1 MRIALVGREYTIR
14 KIHEMFNPEDNYVE
28 FGDFPCSREEVG
40 ELLARI
46 QKDYDGVLFT
56 GSHYFKKACRYAT
69 ASIPWACL
77 TRQTSTVL
85 CALMQA
91 SLSGYDISRISLD
104 LDDLPVNHLAA
115 LLCRSGFSMDSIS
128 IYNYVDTNYYQS
140 FLDAFER
147 SDDYALRA
155 SAYHLDNLST
165 GRAAICLTASP
176 SVATHPSLQG
186 KPVFLV
192 SITEDDLN
200 TALNELRVQHQ
211 RRKQQEQD
219 GYLAAVMLVSVQLA
233 DAYDSG
239 IAEYRQMYS
248 AHQIEA
254 AIFSFAQNAGAAV
267 EKLSTARY
275 MLYLTKTELA
285 AATHDFTRFPVA
297 ERLQAITDVDY
308 VTIGIGFSGKHSIA
322 RSNAQYCIKAAGKQ
336 RSSCYYMMEEDAPPS
351 GPFVLKSS
359 SGEPDFVEL
368 HLARISRESGVGVT
382 ILRTMARAQTQYG
395 FKTVTSSQLAEMCGM
410 TVNNVNRVVVK
421 LEAAGYAEYAGVLPR
436 NGAGRPKRL
445 IRLKLASSS

>member
-14 KIHEMFNPEDNYVE
+14 KIHEMSTPRDNYVE
-28 FGDFPCSREEVG
+28 FEDFPCSREEVG

-46 QKDYDGVLFT
+46 QKDFDGILFT
-56 GSHYFKKACRYAT
+56 GSHYFKKACRFAT
-69 ASIPWACL
+69 ASIPWACM
-77 TRQTSTVL
+77 TRQTSTIL

-91 SLSGYDISRISLD
+91 SLAGYDISRISID
-104 LDDLPVNHLAA
+104 LDDLPAYRLATM
-115 LLCRSGFSMDSIS
+115 LCRSGFSPDDIC
-128 IYNYVDTNYYQS
+128 IYNYVDSNYYQS

-155 SAYHLDNLST
+155 SSYHLDNLSS
-165 GRAAICLTASP
+165 GRAAIALTASP
-176 SVATHPSLQG
+176 SVAAHPSLQG

-211 RRKQQEQD
+211 RRKQQESD
-219 GYLAAVMLVSVQLA
+219 GYQAAVMLINAQLA

-239 IAEYRQMYS
+239 IVEYRQMYS
-248 AHQIEA
+248 SHQIEA
-254 AIFSFAQNAGAAV
+254 AIFSFAQSAGAAV

-275 MLYLTKTELA
+275 MLYLSKTELA
-285 AATHDFTRFPVA
+285 AATHDFTRFSVA
-297 ERLQAITDVDY
+297 ERLQAISDVDC
-308 VTIGIGFSGKHSIA
+308 VTIGIGFSAKHSIA
-322 RSNAQYCIKAAGKQ
+322 RSNAQYCSKVADKQ
-336 RSSCYYMMEEDAPPS
+336 RNSCCYMMEEDAPPS
-351 GPFVLKSS
+351 GPLVLKSG
-359 SGEPDFVEL
+359 SGEPDFEEL
-368 HLARISRESGVGVT
+368 NLSRISQESGVGIT
-382 ILRTMARAQTQYG
+382 ILRTIARAQTQYG

-421 LEAAGYAEYAGVLPR
+421 LEAKGYAEYVGILPR

-445 IRLKLASSS
+445 IRIKLAASP